1 MTLQQ
6 LKYIVAIDRFRNFAK
21 AAEACHISQPTLS
34 AMLIKLEDEL
44 DVRIFERSN
53 KAVKPTTEG
62 EKIIC
67 QAQKALM
74 EAGRITE
81 IVNEGKG
88 SISGAL
94 SLSVSPT
101 IAPYLLPKFI
111 KHYRRAYPSV
121 SLSILEMKA
130 DFMRAALLNGEID
143 AGIAIADNA
152 TKGISEIPLYTE
164 KFYVYLAENCKLK
177 ADQLDNENMWIMK
190 EAQCLRDSAFSFR
203 KPESKEQYIY
213 EAGSIETLIRI
224 VDENGGYTIIP
235 EMHLPFLTPQQRGN
249 VREIEGGQVSERRVS
264 LYIKDDYIRQ
274 RMLNTITDTLKAFM
288 PGGMLTQ
295 SIITDG
301 IKL

>member
-1 MTLQQ
+1 M
-6 LKYIVAIDRFRNFAK
+6 AIDRFRNFAK

-143 AGIAIADNA
+143 AGITIADNA
-152 TKGISEIPLYTE
+152 TKGISEIPL
-164 KFYVYLAENCKLK
+164 
-177 ADQLDNENMWIMK
+177 
-190 EAQCLRDSAFSFR
+190 
-203 KPESKEQYIY
+203 
-213 EAGSIETLIRI
+213 
-224 VDENGGYTIIP
+224 
-235 EMHLPFLTPQQRGN
+235 
-249 VREIEGGQVSERRVS
+249 
-264 LYIKDDYIRQ
+264 
-274 RMLNTITDTLKAFM
+274 
-288 PGGMLTQ
+288 
-295 SIITDG
+295 
-301 IKL
+301 